1 MPEMSQEESKGDY
14 QYLQRTDSHHSGRK
28 SVTIYMKTSR
38 RKNGV
43 VSNGKMQ
50 VKTIWNILKHIF
62 TKGASLQKDKWNQA

>member
-43 VSNGKMQ
+43 VSSVKMQ
-50 VKTIWNILKHIF
+50 VKQFQTSLS
-62 TKGASLQKDKWNQA
+62 TSLQKAKWNQA